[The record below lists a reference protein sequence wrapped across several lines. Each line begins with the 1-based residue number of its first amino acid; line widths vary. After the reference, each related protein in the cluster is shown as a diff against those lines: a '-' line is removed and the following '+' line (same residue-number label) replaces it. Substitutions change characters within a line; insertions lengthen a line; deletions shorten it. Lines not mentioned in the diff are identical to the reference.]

1 MLPTIIEKTQPISG
15 ATVSSPSNPGLVPYI
30 PAGADGYLHTSGE
43 FKPIAGTGENKYF
56 SPQLDYDNTIVIEK
70 RDADLPDPP
79 ATEAEELRINEF
91 VAPSNGQLIPYGAST
106 TTTGLRLG

>member
-15 ATVSSPSNPGLVPYI
+15 ATVNSPSNPGLVPYI

-56 SPQLDYDNTIVIEK
+56 SPQLDYDNVIVIEK
-70 RDADLPDPP
+70 READLPDPP
-79 ATEAEELRINEF
+79 ETEDEELRFNEF
-91 VAPSNGQLIPYGAST
+91 VAPSNG
-106 TTTGLRLG
+106 